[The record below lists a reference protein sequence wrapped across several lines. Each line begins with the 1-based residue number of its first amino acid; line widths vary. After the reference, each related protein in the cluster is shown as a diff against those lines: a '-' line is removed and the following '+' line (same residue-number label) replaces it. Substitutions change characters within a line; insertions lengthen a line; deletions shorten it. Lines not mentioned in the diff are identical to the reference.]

1 LKKIIVKKQS
11 QVNELAEKFQM
22 AKTIVAFDYHGLTV
36 EKLTDLRSKLREND
50 CEVKV
55 YKNNISRRAA
65 EKVGFDGLQDGLV
78 GAKAIALSYND
89 VVAPAKI
96 INEFARANKN
106 VKMQVG
112 VIEGK
117 VVGNKEL
124 IELATLP
131 SRETLLTMLAV
142 GMLAPVRD
150 VAVGLNMLC
159 ESKE

>member
-1 LKKIIVKKQS
+1 MKKIIVKKQS

-36 EKLTDLRSKLREND
+36 EKFTDLRSKLREND

-112 VIEGK
+112 VTEGK